1 MKSLL
6 LSLAVVNMFWI
17 ASSRECC
24 RELEV
29 SSNAMTIAGSF
40 KAKGE
45 WAERPVYSSPGH
57 NIFLH
62 FVPLRVGGVWT
73 IGSHIGE
80 VGVLGHL
87 GQGDCPE
94 DLAPGGWKYRVG
106 SAWLLDQNIKTRCL
120 DTDQEQVQTLKLCQ
134 QVLLLM
140 MPFFR
145 ILLST
150 FRR

>member
-6 LSLAVVNMFWI
+6 LSVLVVNMLWI
-17 ASSRECC
+17 AASRECC

-40 KAKGE
+40 EARGE
-45 WAERPVYSSPGH
+45 WAERPVYWSPGH
-57 NIFLH
+57 KIFLH

-73 IGSHIGE
+73 IGPHIGE
-80 VGVLGHL
+80 VGVLGNL

-106 SAWLLDQNIKTRCL
+106 SAWLIDQNIKTRCL
-120 DTDQEQVQTLKLCQ
+120 DGVQEQVQTFKA
-134 QVLLLM
+134 
-140 MPFFR
+140 
-145 ILLST
+145 LSSNNQ
-150 FRR
+150 

>member
-1 MKSLL
+1 MKFLL
-6 LSLAVVNMFWI
+6 GVLVVNMFWI
-17 ASSRECC
+17 AASRECC

-40 KAKGE
+40 EARGE
-45 WAERPVYSSPGH
+45 WAERPVYWSPGH

-62 FVPLRVGGVWT
+62 FVPLRVGGLWT
-73 IGSHIGE
+73 VGPHIGE
-80 VGVLGHL
+80 VGGLGHL

-120 DTDQEQVQTLKLCQ
+120 DSVQEQVQTFKA
-134 QVLLLM
+134 
-140 MPFFR
+140 
-145 ILLST
+145 LSSQPMT
-150 FRR
+150 YDAVF

>member
-1 MKSLL
+1 MQSLL
-6 LSLAVVNMFWI
+6 LRFLVVKMVWSV
-17 ASSRECC
+17 AASRECC

-29 SSNAMTIAGSF
+29 SSKAMTIAGSF
-40 KAKGE
+40 EARGE
-45 WAERPVYSSPGH
+45 WAERPVYWSPGH

-73 IGSHIGE
+73 IGPHIGE

-87 GQGDCPE
+87 GQDDCPE

-120 DTDQEQVQTLKLCQ
+120 DSVQEQVQTFKA
-134 QVLLLM
+134 
-140 MPFFR
+140 
-145 ILLST
+145 LSSNNQ
-150 FRR
+150 

>member
-1 MKSLL
+1 MKSQKSIL
-6 LSLAVVNMFWI
+6 LSFLVVKLVWSVG
-17 ASSRECC
+17 ASRECC

-29 SSNAMTIAGSF
+29 TSNAMTIAGSF
-40 KAKGE
+40 KVRGE
-45 WAERPVYSSPGH
+45 WAERPVYSSPDH
-57 NIFLH
+57 DIFLH

-73 IGSHIGE
+73 IGAHIGE

-120 DTDQEQVQTLKLCQ
+120 DREQVRNKVKCL
-134 QVLLLM
+134 
-140 MPFFR
+140 
-145 ILLST
+145 IS
-150 FRR
+150 